1 MTNISQSG
9 HHNSNIGINN
19 GNIFIGY
26 NSCDLTE
33 KEIIDGFK
41 IASVDLNV
49 HKSYFGK
56 NKEAIIERKLVN
68 DVIDWIKANLK
79 QKEQPIAVVAGNA
92 GYGKSVIMKQLLAK
106 LQNDNIPSLAIKS
119 DKLIVNNIRE
129 LQSELGFDYTI
140 DDLFKK
146 IHKENSKSV
155 VIIDQIDALS
165 LSLSSNRNP
174 LNTYNRLINR
184 LKQIGNVR
192 IIISCRLFDL
202 EYDQYLQQYNGLT
215 KFIAGKLDLDETRE
229 ILNKLCINK
238 YNLSEGFLAFL
249 RIPLH
254 LEIYSSIHKN
264 LSSKKE
270 FLTLQELYAEYWS
283 QKIVKVP
290 VKEYKTLN
298 LVEEITGEMFSN
310 QEITVIKRKFESKF
324 NSEINY
330 LTSVGVLT
338 SFENKI
344 QFVHQ
349 SFFDYSNARCFV
361 ESEKKLTIQL
371 LDSDYH
377 QGLFIRSGIRHVLL
391 YLREFNQNQY
401 IDELRTLLFS
411 EKLRFHLKLLILN
424 TIGFIEDVKESE
436 KQIIKDISATDE
448 FLFKIFI
455 ESANSEEW
463 YKELLLNHKV
473 SDKLS
478 SDFSEYSNH
487 VFQLINKTLE
497 IDHLLGLS
505 IIQNLP
511 DFEEKQRYIIRL
523 LYFTKDLKDTS
534 FLDLFDIFFD
544 VSIDLHAYFRF
555 LENAIPFHP
564 DWVIEKLK
572 EFYKKTGYD
581 DLGEPFSKHYEEK
594 LVYEKILEKQ
604 SVKAIDYFV
613 EILLDIHE
621 SNNTAFK
628 KAGYEKEFLSGH
640 QFMFYAPHKEHNG
653 SSELLFFICDSVMD
667 YLQENFNKKLDYI
680 NSIIT
685 KFHHTNSFILHALA
699 IPALIDFKD
708 ETKDNVFE
716 YLKQHSNFFVEYRGC
731 NVFEYYFKEL
741 IKVFY
746 PIWSQKQTEIIDE
759 FIINAISEDEKIK
772 GHYFRSGITESGHNW
787 FGITKFRLLSMIPKE
802 SRVQNARINKEYNE
816 FSRKFIEVPNEKP
829 QGIIVT
835 SGETTLPE
843 EAYKNMKIKDWLKS
857 FVKYQGDDAPP
868 WDRTVSEIGH
878 SRKFESLCTEEPEK
892 FYSIVKAAI
901 KSLDVPISYVVYG
914 FTGLSKSNHNTYE
927 IAQLFNLLVNTR
939 FDDLKGFPLQ
949 QLVWSTDVFIK
960 HNSNQKETIEFLC
973 YVIENSPDKEPLNED
988 LMTDG
993 INSIRGAAIDR
1004 LVRCYEFKEYG
1015 NTIFETIEAI
1025 AEEANTVTRASAIS
1039 NLALLNNLDKNRNLD
1054 LFLKLN
1060 HDFNPKL
1067 LALPLHNL
1075 HPLVYLIHVN
1085 FEKLIPFFEKAIEVE
1100 KSHKVMSHILFFAYL
1115 NGSPKSDQLLNRILA
1130 KNEIAIKTV
1139 VYVAFENINNDKF
1152 FNKCNEIILRFLDHD
1167 SDEIAEQYSRSFYH
1181 LKPQLFYQIEVYLFK
1196 YVESKAGRKR
1206 ESNFYKYLENCIQHY
1221 QDKAIAEKC
1230 IDLALKFN
1238 NHEKPDI
1245 AERALSN
1252 EPLKVV
1258 VDAYSIIRDYDIKT
1272 QHLEIAMD
1280 AFDSMLKVPEYR
1292 GNMKDMLNKLD
1303 ESIL

>member
-19 GNIFIGY
+19 GSVFIGF
-26 NSCDLTE
+26 NSCNLSDQ
-33 KEIIDGFK
+33 KIIDSFK
-41 IASVDLNV
+41 SASIDLNV
-49 HKSYFGK
+49 HKSHFGL
-56 NKEAIIERKLVN
+56 NENAIIERKLVN
-68 DVIDWIKANLK
+68 NVIDWINGDLK

-119 DKLIVNNIRE
+119 DKLIVNNITE

-215 KFIAGKLDLDETRE
+215 KFIAGKLDLDETKE
-229 ILNKLCINK
+229 ILTKLCINK
-238 YNLSEGFLAFL
+238 DNLSAGFLAFL
-249 RIPLH
+249 QIPLH
-254 LEIYSSIHKN
+254 LEIYSSVQRN

-270 FLTLQELYAEYWS
+270 FLTLQELYAEYWH
-283 QKIVKVP
+283 QKIIEVP
-290 VKEYKTLN
+290 VKEYRTLN
-298 LVEEITGEMFSN
+298 LVEEITGEMFLN
-310 QEITVIKRKFESKF
+310 QEITVVKRKFESRF

-330 LTSVGVLT
+330 LTSVGVIT

-361 ESEKKLTIQL
+361 ESGKKLTTQI
-371 LDSDYH
+371 LDNDYH
-377 QGLFIRSGIRHVLL
+377 QGLFIRSGLRHVLL

-424 TIGFIEDVKESE
+424 TIGFIDDAKEGE
-436 KQIIKDISATDE
+436 KQIIRDLSATDE
-448 FLFKIFI
+448 LLFKVFI

-478 SDFSEYSNH
+478 FDFSEYSNH

-497 IDHLLGLS
+497 IDPLLGLR
-505 IIQNLP
+505 IIQDLP

-523 LYFTKDLKDTS
+523 LYFTKDLQDKS
-534 FLDLFDIFFD
+534 FLDLFNKYFD
-544 VSIDLHAYFRF
+544 VSIDLHGYFQF
-555 LENAIPFHP
+555 LENAIPFYP

-572 EFYKKTGYD
+572 EFYKQTGID
-581 DLGEPFSKHYEEK
+581 DMGESFSKHYEEDK
-594 LVYEKILEKQ
+594 VYEKILVKQ
-604 SVKAIDYFV
+604 PEKAINYFV
-613 EILLDIHE
+613 EILLDINE
-621 SNNTAFK
+621 SNDTALK
-628 KAGYEKEFLSGH
+628 KTGYDNEFFSGL
-640 QFMFYAPHKEHNG
+640 QFMFYVPHKDHLG
-653 SSELLFFICDSVMD
+653 SSKLLFFICDSVMD
-667 YLQENFNKKLDYI
+667 YLQQNFNKKQDFV
-680 NSIIT
+680 NSIIA
-685 KFHHTNSFILHALA
+685 KFRQTNSFILHAVT
-699 IPALIDFKD
+699 IPALIEFKD
-708 ETKDNVFE
+708 VTKDDVFE
-716 YLKQHSNFFVEYRGC
+716 YLQQHPNFFVDYTGC
-731 NVFEYYFKEL
+731 DVFKYYFKEI
-741 IKVFY
+741 IKEFY
-746 PIWSQKQTEIIDE
+746 PIWSPEQTGVIDE
-759 FIINAISEDEKIK
+759 FIINAISKDEKTK
-772 GHYFRSGITESGHNW
+772 GHYFRSGITETGQNW
-787 FGITKFRLLSMIPKE
+787 FGITTFRLLSMIPQE
-802 SRVQNARINKEYNE
+802 SRVQNSKISKEYKE
-816 FSRKFIEVPNEKP
+816 LSRKFIEVPNEKP
-829 QGIIVT
+829 KGITFT

-843 EAYKNMKIKDWLKS
+843 TAYKNMKVEDWLKS
-857 FVKYQGDDAPP
+857 FVKYQGDNAPP
-868 WDRTVSEIGH
+868 WDRAVSEIGH
-878 SRKFESLCTEEPEK
+878 SRKFESLCTDEPDK

-901 KSLDVPISYVVYG
+901 QSKAVPISYVIYG
-914 FTGLSKSNHNTYE
+914 FVGLSKSNHNTGA
-927 IAQLFNLLVNTR
+927 IAQLFNLIVNTR
-939 FDDLKGFPLQ
+939 FEDLNDFPLQ

-960 HNSNQKETIEFLC
+960 QNSNQKETIEFLC
-973 YVIENSPDKEPLNED
+973 HVIENSSDKEPLNRD

-993 INSIRGAAIDR
+993 LNSIRGAAIDR
-1004 LVRCYEFKEYG
+1004 LISCYKFKEYG
-1015 NTIFETIEAI
+1015 NKIFEIIETI

-1039 NLALLNNLDKNRNLD
+1039 KLALLNNLDKNRNLE

-1060 HDFNPKL
+1060 HDFNPEL
-1067 LALPLHNL
+1067 LSLPLHNL

-1085 FEKLIPFFEKAIEVE
+1085 FEKLIPFFEEAIKIEE
-1100 KSHKVMSHILFFAYL
+1100 SHKVISHILFFAHL
-1115 NGSPKSDQLLNRILA
+1115 NGYTGSEILLDRVLNKS
-1130 KNEIAIKTV
+1130 EIAIKTV
-1139 VYVAFENINNDKF
+1139 VHVAFENINNKGSF
-1152 FNKCNEIILRFLDHD
+1152 EKCNEMFLRFLDID
-1167 SDEIAEQYSRSFYH
+1167 SDEIAEQYSNSFYH
-1181 LKPQLFYQIEVYLFK
+1181 LKPKLFYKLKKYLFK
-1196 YVESKAGRKR
+1196 YIESKAGRKR
-1206 ESNFYKYLENCIQHY
+1206 ESNFYKYLEKCIQYY
-1221 QDKAIAEKC
+1221 QNKGIAEKC

-1245 AERALSN
+1245 TERALSN

-1272 QHLEIAMD
+1272 QQLEIAMD

-1292 GNMKDMLNKLD
+1292 GNLKDMLNKLD